1 MFLLQDFSPMKK
13 ILLFGL
19 FTLLFSQLAYS
30 QAELFVKETSYDFGK
45 IKPGKDTLWHTFEI
59 KNVGNEP
66 MQISDVKTSCDC
78 TLADWPKGPIAP
90 GKTAVVKGGF
100 KIEGKSGKF
109 EKNIILF
116 TNTAPAV
123 TILTLKGEIIATE

>member
-1 MFLLQDFSPMKK
+1 MKK
-13 ILLFGL
+13 ILLFSL

-30 QAELFVKETSYDFGK
+30 QADLLVKETSFDFGK
-45 IKPGKDTLWHTFEI
+45 VKSGSDTLWHTFEI
-59 KNVGNEP
+59 KNIGNEP
-66 MQISDVKTSCDC
+66 MVISDVKTSCDC
-78 TLADWPKGPIAP
+78 TLADWPTGSIAP
-90 GKTAVVKGGF
+90 GKTAVIKGGF
-100 KIEGKSGKF
+100 KIEGKSGSF